1 MDLHF
6 LNVVFITVLVLND
19 IVLSKLKTERKKW
32 IHLIQGFILQV
43 LSYWFLKT
51 GKLGQREGTRKC
63 TQEKVLREDKFKS
76 SVHHVNVLLLV
87 LSASA
92 PQGKHPSIPS
102 QAKL

>member
-1 MDLHF
+1 MDPPYPRLH
-6 LNVVFITVLVLND
+6 LT
-19 IVLSKLKTERKKW
+19 S
-32 IHLIQGFILQV
+32 
-43 LSYWFLKT
+43 LSYWFLKI
-51 GKLGQREGTRKC
+51 GKLGQRKGTRKC
-63 TQEKVLREDKFKS
+63 TQKKVFQEDKFKN